1 MLDLC
6 IRVGVIQLRR
16 LVERIEFN
24 RGICKRINRNLEI
37 VREID
42 IERYSVLLKRMKR
55 MIRMIRNRTN
65 LKMIN

>member
-16 LVERIEFN
+16 LVEGIEFN
-24 RGICKRINRNLEI
+24 RGLCRRIGRNLRI
-37 VREID
+37 DREID

-55 MIRMIRNRTN
+55 NRTN
-65 LKMIN
+65 LQIMN